1 MNTKKNR
8 YPGVVPFTS
17 EQQDIFFGREKDKE
31 KLAQLIRR
39 EQQILLYAKSGLGK
53 SSLVN
58 AGVVPLLEK
67 EMLPIF
73 VRFGA
78 YQEATSQTLLET
90 LLSSLPK
97 KPTTFLDEK
106 LPKQASLWLHFKAL
120 QIQEEQTF
128 LLVLDQFEEI
138 FSYPK
143 EQITEFKKQVADLL
157 LRETPLEISE
167 WIEQNERQ
175 NTDFLTE
182 EEEDTIWQKST
193 VKVLTVIRED
203 RYSLMNQLTDY
214 LPYILNNRY
223 RLASLDQN
231 QARQAIIEP
240 AQKEGEFE
248 SEKFVYQ
255 KPALD
260 KIVHFLTKDYTQEI
274 ETTQLQILCNRL
286 ENLKLTEITANDI
299 PNFEDIFLQFYE
311 DTITKIENKSEQLK
325 ARRFVENELIKQEQ
339 RISLDALVCTEFVEQ
354 ETLKTIVNEHL
365 LNTQENSIG
374 RISYELAHDTLVTP
388 ILQAKRKREK
398 EEEVI
403 ERERQQKEE
412 LRIANEK
419 AEKDRLEKEKT
430 ARQLRKVQ
438 IILAFAIVA
447 LFIAMGTGWF
457 AFEKKVEADKK
468 KIEADESAEIAEK
481 AKANAL
487 NNEKKANLQKI
498 QAQKALKGFLEV
510 KIKEFN
516 SAITTFTQSGDK
528 DLAKKYQN
536 SKDSLQEQYNLIIVQ
551 LKNK

>member
-1 MNTKKNR
+1 MSSKKSR

-17 EQQDIFFGREKDKE
+17 EQQDIFFGREKDIE

-58 AGVVPLLEK
+58 AGVVPLLK
-67 EMLPIF
+67 TEMLPIF

-78 YQEATSQTLLET
+78 YQEGISQTLLET

-97 KPTTFLDEK
+97 KPTTFLDQK
-106 LPKQASLWLHFKAL
+106 LPKQESLWLHFKAL
-120 QIQEEQTF
+120 QIQKEQTF

-167 WIEQNERQ
+167 WIEQNEKQ

-182 EEEDTIWQKST
+182 EEEDSIWQKST

-231 QARQAIIEP
+231 QARQAIVEP

-260 KIVHFLTKDYTQEI
+260 KIVKFLTKDYTQEI

-311 DTITKIENKSEQLK
+311 DTITKIKDTSEQLK

-398 EEEVI
+398 EEEAVEK
-403 ERERQQKEE
+403 ERLQKEE

-419 AEKDRLEKEKT
+419 AEIDRLEKEKT
-430 ARQLRKVQ
+430 TRQLRKTRVLLGVAV
-438 IILAFAIVA
+438 IAILVAIFFVYESSRNLQA
-447 LFIAMGTGWF
+447 AKLYSKRADEARYKAIELQKKS
-457 AFEKKVEADKK
+457 EKLLADFLEAERKRKQNQVNNLVKEADNFLSLGQKDIAILRLQMAIQIDSTQQEIK
-468 KIEADESAEIAEK
+468 EKIKI
-481 AKANAL
+481 
-487 NNEKKANLQKI
+487 LQK
-498 QAQKALKGFLEV
+498 
-510 KIKEFN
+510 
-516 SAITTFTQSGDK
+516 
-528 DLAKKYQN
+528 
-536 SKDSLQEQYNLIIVQ
+536 
-551 LKNK
+551 

>member
-1 MNTKKNR
+1 MSIKKNR

-17 EQQDIFFGREKDKE
+17 EQQDIFFGREKDIE

-58 AGVVPLLEK
+58 AGVVPLLK
-67 EMLPIF
+67 TEMLPIF

-78 YQEATSQTLLET
+78 YQEGISQTLLET

-97 KPTTFLDEK
+97 KPTTFLDQK
-106 LPKQASLWLHFKAL
+106 LPKQESLWLHFKAL
-120 QIQEEQTF
+120 QIQKEQTF

-167 WIEQNERQ
+167 WIEQNEKQ

-182 EEEDTIWQKST
+182 EEEDSIWQKST

-231 QARQAIIEP
+231 QARQAIVEP
-240 AQKEGEFE
+240 AQKEGDFE

-260 KIVHFLTKDYTQEI
+260 KIVKFLTKDYTQEI

-398 EEEVI
+398 EEEAI
-403 ERERQQKEE
+403 ERERLQKEE

-419 AEKDRLEKEKT
+419 AEIDRLEKEKT
-430 ARQLRKVQ
+430 KKQLRKVQ
-438 IILAFAIVA
+438 IILAFAIIA
-447 LFIAMGTGWF
+447 LFIAMGTGWY
-457 AFEKKVEADKK
+457 AFEKKTEADKK
-468 KIEADESAEIAEK
+468 KIEADESADIAKK
-481 AKANAL
+481 AEANAR
-487 NNEKKANLQKI
+487 NSAKKAEEKTK
-498 QAQKALKGFLEV
+498 QAQTALKGFLEV
-510 KIKEFN
+510 KMKEFEG
-516 SAITTFTQSGDK
+516 AINTFTQSGDK
-528 DLAKKYQN
+528 NLAKKYQK
-536 SKDSLQEQYNLIIVQ
+536 SKDSLQTQYDAINLQ
-551 LKNK
+551 LNNK